1 MFLYILSFPVLQS
14 QTKDLYRQNTE
25 DPVYNLFSDTK
36 SFGYLLIYLIV
47 YSSDMFLVLRSGW
60 SSNNL

>member
-1 MFLYILSFPVLQS
+1 MFLYTLSFPVLQS